1 MTNPVTPNI
10 GLNKI
15 DRTSPSTTYFDLEK
29 YIDQNAD
36 AVDRFAGETSESI
49 HALEKRLDTEER
61 REVVLQP
68 GLQIVNAE
76 RSAPF
81 KLSGIKGRTLVN
93 LLGRDGD
100 FEKIIPT
107 VLNASTISAL
117 DNTSM
122 YSGSNSI
129 KVIATGSETV
139 EHYADMTAGY
149 KAKQGSYYVLIGMLK
164 VNKGAGQIKIY
175 NNKSQLSPE
184 FFISE
189 SNIVSQTGDFS
200 LVRTAFNPI
209 VDCDVIPRLYLL
221 KDPSTSLYV
230 QNGES
235 ANFDCIRIFEVSKQE
250 YDSFGSLTYEQIAA
264 MYPYV
269 DSIQPVRNPYAIRQG
284 ENLLP
289 PFYEWTLDSEKTQIV
304 DPYTL
309 RYANGDV
316 GARNYAIIDIIPNTD
331 YILSGE
337 TMGGTS
343 MSGGYFTVGWLDAN
357 GRFISWGAEI
367 FAGTAPIKVTS
378 PPHAVKIQVV
388 CAVSNSGKTSYTF
401 KNPMLSL
408 GPVFKSFRP
417 REDSML
423 ALKTD
428 LYADP
433 VTETNADEVFEKD
446 GQYFKLVKW
455 KKIIIDNN
463 QSYIFHGS
471 KTGFKWINFAIANGP
486 NQNSVNLFLTSK
498 FDGKYINHIPGS
510 LAAGTLPDQSDY
522 DSTNKRI
529 YISISNTDSGW
540 SDNYTPTADEIKAYF
555 MGWRMFDGTVGASSL
570 YNRTDGSHKSWVRI
584 IDWLGRVDNEVP
596 TTQAP
601 NWMPY
606 QLVYQ
611 LATPTVEPI
620 VSEGMFTFN
629 EGDNL
634 IEVGTGFVIRER
646 ANPSVYM
653 DGYVRI
659 NDSSGTGQTLSF
671 LSYKVA
677 RIAAIFMNGKRDD
690 RWILRTSPNSSL
702 VNGMGYAYT
711 TVSNYD
717 PSAAYSVNYLML
729 DKSSIVP
736 FTGTYAANEKAMLQ
750 ELTDAVQQNA
760 TAISV
765 SLEAANKAFQSGVN
779 AKNVMVEAINAS
791 LGGASI
797 NDSWATLAEKV
808 RSNKGMEVEGFT
820 TTFEYPYSYVPAG
833 STKVE
838 NIYTFDAG
846 LSNIFFIPK
855 KTQKDQAGASYITIV
870 TGGTLM
876 LGCKWHLRDK
886 NSLLHRIASSGPGYW
901 SRGPTLYLLSLQ
913 FDLEYKRC
921 YFSYAST
928 ETSGGV
934 ITTTIPDN
942 FDTSGPVSLVIELEP
957 GTTPPTDSKWKIFM
971 DGKFILG

>member
-36 AVDRFAGETSESI
+36 AVDRFAGESSEAI

-93 LLGRDGD
+93 LLGRDGSCD
-100 FEKIIPT
+100 S
-107 VLNASTISAL
+107 LNGISPYQVTLAL
-117 DNTSM
+117 DNSQ
-122 YSGSNSI
+122 YSQGTAL
-129 KVIATGSETV
+129 KVTV
-139 EHYADMTAGY
+139 AQGFSSGAAFIPNVKFYAN
-149 KAKQGSYYVLIGMLK
+149 KKYVLIVDARIENAEYARIHLSGVGAIGNNVTSTTFKPSVAFYSPTADTTSNADLALK
-164 VNKGAGQIKIY
+164 GSGSSAIIAYFDAARIY
-175 NNKSQLSPE
+175 
-184 FFISE
+184 
-189 SNIVSQTGDFS
+189 
-200 LVRTAFNPI
+200 
-209 VDCDVIPRLYLL
+209 
-221 KDPSTSLYV
+221 
-230 QNGES
+230 
-235 ANFDCIRIFEVSKQE
+235 EVSAEE
-250 YDSFGSLTYEQIAA
+250 YADLASMTPEQVADK
-264 MYPYV
+264 YPYV
-269 DSIQPVRNPYAIRQG
+269 DSVQPVRNPYAIRYG
-284 ENLLP
+284 ENLTPSL
-289 PFYEWTLDSEKTQIV
+289 FEGT
-304 DPYTL
+304 
-309 RYANGDV
+309 V
-316 GARNYAIIDIIPNTD
+316 GSSTNIMSAYSALIKATGSTVVQYSSNLVSAIPNTIYTLKAKISRNGVERYD
-331 YILSGE
+331 GVYVDV
-337 TMGGTS
+337 MG
-343 MSGGYFTVGWLDAN
+343 YDEN
-357 GRFISWGAEI
+357 GRSVLDI
-367 FAGTAPIKVTS
+367 AGTAINGSGIGTDTFSTPANIRTM
-378 PPHAVKIQVV
+378 QVRIV
-388 CAVSNSGKTSYTF
+388 IPENAEIGDYVVEDIMLNIGSTPKPF
-401 KNPMLSL
+401 K
-408 GPVFKSFRP
+408 P
-417 REDSML
+417 REDAML
-423 ALKTD
+423 VLQTD

-433 VTETNADEVFEKD
+433 LTGVNADEVFEKD
-446 GQYFKLVKW
+446 GQYFKLAKW
-455 KKIIIDNN
+455 KKVVFDGNISYVHYTSYAGAKSIT
-463 QSYIFHGS
+463 SYIAPLDRNIGVLPYLI
-471 KTGFKWINFAIANGP
+471 KY
-486 NQNSVNLFLTSK
+486 
-498 FDGKYINHIPGS
+498 DGKS
-510 LAAGTLPDQSDY
+510 LIAGGPTLPGNFDQF
-522 DSTNKRI
+522 STINWTTTGSAALGL
-529 YISISNTDSGW
+529 SIPNTDSGW
-540 SDNYTPTADEIKAYF
+540 GDNYTPTPDEIKAYF
-555 MGWRMFDGTVGASSL
+555 MGWRMFPYEQGDTVPIPPYNGTGTKAWVQLDPTSSTGVQSGAWTTTL
-570 YNRTDGSHKSWVRI
+570 
-584 IDWLGRVDNEVP
+584 P
-596 TTQAP
+596 TTRTINTAWQ
-601 NWMPY
+601 PY
-606 QLVYQ
+606 QLIYQ
-611 LATPTVEPI
+611 LVTPTIEPI
-620 VSEGMFTFN
+620 ISEGMFTFN

-634 IEVGTGFVIRER
+634 IEVGTGFVTRER
-646 ANPSVYM
+646 ANPSVYA

-671 LSYKVA
+671 LSNKVA

-820 TTFEYPYSYVPAG
+820 TAFEYPYSYVPAG

-886 NSLLHRIASSGPGYW
+886 NGLLHIIASSGPGYW